1 MNRMKDEVFF
11 FSVNLYGPYA
21 VVYWSK
27 ATDRKQLTVDEYSD
41 KQESLN
47 CPIRFFIFSSV
58 YSLSYFILLS
68 FLSALFIN
76 LQ

>member
-11 FSVNLYGPYA
+11 PVNLFA
-21 VVYWSK
+21 LMLLS
-27 ATDRKQLTVDEYSD
+27 TDRKQLTVDEYSD
-41 KQESLN
+41 KLKSLN

>member
-1 MNRMKDEVFF
+1 MALMLL
-11 FSVNLYGPYA
+11 S
-21 VVYWSK
+21 
-27 ATDRKQLTVDEYSD
+27 TDRKQLTVDEYSD
-41 KQESLN
+41 KQKSLN